1 VPVAWLNELSTAV
14 SKFGGPQDVS
24 ALQESAASIAEKFA
38 Q

>member
-1 VPVAWLNELSTAV
+1 M
-14 SKFGGPQDVS
+14 FGGPQDVS